1 MIHFALALLAIA
13 AIGVALAVVWLLAIF
28 SVQAE
33 DEDYR

>member
-1 MIHFALALLAIA
+1 MTFFVILLAIVGIAIAA
-13 AIGVALAVVWLLAIF
+13 AIVCILVIA